1 MKFLLLYFA
10 LSLLLILPLLRV
22 CQKHIK
28 KESTRDFILKAVCV
42 LTVFLHFSDITV
54 AFLRGE
60 QAVANSSHL
69 FPIYPCHIMMWLS
82 LIAAFLANKKGKL
95 FPVIADFVFYFGTFC
110 AIFGVV
116 FNANYLNT
124 QDLSDYSVLKG
135 LVSHSTLLFAC
146 LYLYAMGY
154 IHAEPKQN
162 ARHVLYGFVFL
173 LIDGMFFNFLFE
185 KLGLPSVNAMYLQE
199 LPFPQY
205 PFINTTTIGVA
216 GILAAYGIAAALQHH
231 RQHATNA
238 DVVLQKK

>member
-10 LSLLLILPLLRV
+10 FSLLLILPLLRI
-22 CQKHIK
+22 CQKHIR
-28 KESTRDFILKAVCV
+28 KESTRDFIFKAVCV
-42 LTVFLHFSDITV
+42 LTVFLHYSDITV

-95 FPVIADFVFYFGTFC
+95 FPVIADFIFYFGTFC
-110 AIFGVV
+110 ATFGIV
-116 FNANYLNT
+116 FNANYLST
-124 QDLSDYSVLKG
+124 PDLSDYSILKG
-135 LVSHSTLLFAC
+135 LVSHSTLLFTC

-162 ARHVLYGFVFL
+162 ARHVLYGFAFL
-173 LIDGMFFNFLFE
+173 LADGVFFNFLFE
-185 KLGLPSVNAMYLQE
+185 KLGLSSVNAMYLQE
-199 LPFPQY
+199 LPFPEY

-216 GILAAYGIAAALQHH
+216 GVLAAYGIAAALQYHH
-231 RQHATNA
+231 QHVASA

>member
-10 LSLLLILPLLRV
+10 FSLLLILPLLRL

-28 KESTRDFILKAVCV
+28 KESARDFILKFTCV
-42 LTVFLHFSDITV
+42 LTVLLHYSDITV

-82 LIAAFLANKKGKL
+82 LIAAFLASKKGKL

-110 AIFGVV
+110 AIFGIV
-116 FNANYLNT
+116 FNSNYLQT
-124 QDLSDYSVLKG
+124 PELSDYSILKG

-173 LIDGMFFNFLFE
+173 LVDGMFFNFLFE
-185 KLGLPSVNAMYLQE
+185 KLGLPSVNSMYLQE

-216 GILAAYGIAAALQHH
+216 GILVAYGIATVLQHRH
-231 RQHATNA
+231 RHVPNA
-238 DVVLQKK
+238 DPMLHQK